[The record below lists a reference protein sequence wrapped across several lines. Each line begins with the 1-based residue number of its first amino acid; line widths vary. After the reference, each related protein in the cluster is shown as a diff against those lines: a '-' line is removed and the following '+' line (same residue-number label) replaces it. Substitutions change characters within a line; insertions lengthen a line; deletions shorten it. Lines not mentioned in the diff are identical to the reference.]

1 MKSYIKAAVW
11 LLALI
16 LCLFGMDQA
25 LRRGDGKLKYQAFFE
40 EKMDYDIFFLGTSH
54 MMDAVYPIELWRDY
68 GITSYNLGNTAEP
81 MDNTYW
87 TLRLAS
93 AYHVPKVVVI
103 DVAYMDRIQT
113 TQMHTYQ
120 FAHGFLDEIP
130 LSLDKIRAVWSI
142 FPDGKRAEF
151 IFPLALYHTR
161 WEELFDGPQQ
171 ANTNAVPWMFGAE
184 LRIGRSEPAPFV
196 RTKEWAQQTLN
207 GEGALREIIALC
219 RDKGMEPV
227 LTGIPYPA
235 DEAQQQVINRAQV
248 LADELN
254 VPYVNLFDVE
264 GLVDFQTDCYDAAS
278 HLNPDGATKVTAY
291 LGEWLTVHFDLA
303 DKRGDVRYAHW
314 DAALDEYEKMRKVQW
329 GEMSLI
335 DGLLD

>member
-142 FPDGKRAEF
+142 FPDGSVQSLFSRWRCIILAGRNSLTALNRP
-151 IFPLALYHTR
+151 IQMRCRGCLAL
-161 WEELFDGPQQ
+161 
-171 ANTNAVPWMFGAE
+171 
-184 LRIGRSEPAPFV
+184 SFV
-196 RTKEWAQQTLN
+196 
-207 GEGALREIIALC
+207 
-219 RDKGMEPV
+219 
-227 LTGIPYPA
+227 
-235 DEAQQQVINRAQV
+235 
-248 LADELN
+248 
-254 VPYVNLFDVE
+254 
-264 GLVDFQTDCYDAAS
+264 
-278 HLNPDGATKVTAY
+278 
-291 LGEWLTVHFDLA
+291 
-303 DKRGDVRYAHW
+303 
-314 DAALDEYEKMRKVQW
+314 
-329 GEMSLI
+329 
-335 DGLLD
+335 

>member
-1 MKSYIKAAVW
+1 MKAYIKAAVW

-16 LCLFGMDQA
+16 LCLFGMDHA

-40 EKMDYDIFFLGTSH
+40 EKMDYDVFFLGTSH

-93 AYHVPKVVVI
+93 AYHMPKVAVI
-103 DVAYMDRIQT
+103 DVAYLDRIQT

-142 FPDGKRAEF
+142 FPEGKRAEF
-151 IFPLALYHTR
+151 VFPLALYHTR
-161 WEELFDGPQQ
+161 WEELFDGPVQ
-171 ANTNAVPWMFGAE
+171 ANTNAVPCMFGAE
-184 LRIGRSEPAPFV
+184 LRVGRSEPAAYV
-196 RTKEWAQQTLN
+196 RTQEMAEGILQ
-207 GEGALREIIALC
+207 GEQALRDMIALC
-219 RDKGMEPV
+219 RSKGIEPV
-227 LTGIPYPA
+227 LTAVPYPA
-235 DEAQQQVINRAQV
+235 SREQQMVFNRARL
-248 LADELN
+248 LADELD
-254 VPYVNLFDVE
+254 VPMVNLFDVE
-264 GLVDFQTDCYDAAS
+264 GLVDFETDCYDPES

-291 LGEWLTVHFDLA
+291 LGAWLTKQYVLE
-303 DKRGDVRYAHW
+303 DKRGDAGYAHW
-314 DAALDEYEKMRKVQW
+314 DAAAAEYEQLRKAQW
-329 GEMSLI
+329 SEMSLI
-335 DGLLD
+335 D

>member
-1 MKSYIKAAVW
+1 MKAYIRAAVW

-16 LCLFGMDQA
+16 FCLFGMDHA

-40 EKMDYDIFFLGTSH
+40 EKMDYDVFFLGTSH

-93 AYHVPKVVVI
+93 KYHVPKVVVI
-103 DVAYMDRIQT
+103 DMAYLDRIQA

-130 LSLDKIRAVWSI
+130 LSLDKIRAVWAV
-142 FPDGKRAEF
+142 FPEGKRAEF
-151 IFPLALYHTR
+151 VFPLALYHTR
-161 WEELFDGPQQ
+161 WEELFDGPVQ
-171 ANTNAVPWMFGAE
+171 ANTDAVPCMLGAE
-184 LRIGRSEPAPFV
+184 LRVGRSEPAPFV
-196 RTKEWAQQTLN
+196 RTQEMAQQTLA
-207 GEGALREIIALC
+207 GEPALREIISLC
-219 RDKGMEPV
+219 REKGIMPV

-235 DEAQQQVINRAQV
+235 DEAQQQVINRAQT
-248 LADELN
+248 LANELN
-254 VPYVNLFDVE
+254 VQYVNLFDAE
-264 GLVDFQTDCYDAAS
+264 GLVDFETDCYDPAS

-291 LGEWLTVHFDLA
+291 LGAWLSEQCALE

-314 DAALDEYEKMRKVQW
+314 NAALAEYEQLRKAQW
-329 GEMSLI
+329 SEMSLI
-335 DGLLD
+335 D